1 MALLTFPRSLETD
14 LSMRTRIYDY
24 LWCGLPIV
32 TSSAPG
38 TDELLARYDAGVVV
52 HDSEPRAFADAITR
66 VNRNGDFAGFVR
78 DHQWSRTLA
87 PLREFVRAPRIERT
101 KETFAMQPSIPERP
115 VSILRRLKRR
125 LRA

>member
-1 MALLTFPRSLETD
+1 
-14 LSMRTRIYDY
+14 MRTRVYDY

-38 TDELLARYDAGVVV
+38 TDEILIEYNAGVVV
-52 HDSEPRAFADAITR
+52 HGDTPQAFADAIR
-66 VNRNGDFAGFVR
+66 SVPRNGDFARFVR
-78 DHQWSRTLA
+78 EHQWSETLA
-87 PLREFVRAPRIERT
+87 PLRAFVRAPRVEKT
-101 KETFAMQPSIPERP
+101 KDAFAMRPSIPERP